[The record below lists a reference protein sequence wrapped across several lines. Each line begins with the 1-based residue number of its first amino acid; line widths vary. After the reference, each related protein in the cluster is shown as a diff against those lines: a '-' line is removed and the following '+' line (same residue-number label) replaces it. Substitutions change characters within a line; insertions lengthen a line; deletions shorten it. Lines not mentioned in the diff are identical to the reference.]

1 MKFKILNNE
10 PLQFYDSNANLT
22 GTIKISGSGG
32 DLYIT
37 PESGSS
43 RNVIIGD
50 STTVGDVEIGG
61 TSSPV
66 NLRLLG
72 GGTLTSNGNILY
84 IGNSATSDQVIIS
97 NATFTSS
104 LQITGSLRVSGSAY
118 AQYFVG
124 DGSGL
129 TNIIAVTASYV
140 NPLNQNVIITG
151 SLANGF
157 NVYATGPYSH
167 AEGFDGE
174 ALAAYSHTEGR
185 ATQTY
190 GYAAHAEGYG
200 SFASGSFSH
209 SEGDATLAQ
218 GYASHSEGDNTVAS
232 GSWSHAEGSSTVAQG
247 YASHA
252 EGAETIASGYA
263 SHAEGFSQ
271 GGESGDLIASGPYSH
286 AEGVSTRAQATGSHT
301 EGYYTQA
308 NGSGAHAEG
317 YSTQATGL
325 FSHAEGESTRAYGY
339 ASHAEGFGTKASGS
353 YSHTEGYFTITSGS
367 YSHAEGYHTV
377 ASGSYQHVQ
386 GQFNQSSS
394 VDSAFIIGNGSSDGS
409 RSNLVF
415 AAGSTFQVTGSLDV
429 TGNIKSSGIVYASST
444 SGFANTTYASNV
456 RNPIWRFGNA
466 DSFGLSY
473 FHGTTGVGGYDSIGF
488 HFGTATVAASVLQ
501 LNRTAG
507 SNTVTTTGN
516 VGILTTTATY
526 PLTVNGQPGAN
537 GYTAF
542 TNYSDIR
549 LKENVIDFMP
559 TGSLDKIKQL
569 RPVSFN
575 YNSLTGYDSA
585 SLARTNSGFIAQELQ
600 EVCPE
605 MIGTIQINNT
615 EYLDTNTSNLNLY
628 LVRAIQEQ
636 QQIIEDL
643 KNRIT
648 LLESK

>member
-10 PLQFYDSNANLT
+10 PLQFYDVNANLT

-37 PESGSS
+37 PESGST
-43 RNVIIGD
+43 RDVIIG
-50 STTVGDVEIGG
+50 STTTVGDVEIGG

-66 NLRLLG
+66 NLKLLG
-72 GGTLTSNGNILY
+72 GGTLTSNGNTLY
-84 IGNSATSDQVIIS
+84 IGNSATSDIVIIS

-118 AQYFVG
+118 AHYFVG

-129 TNIIAVTASYV
+129 TNITATSASFSQTASYV

-151 SLANGF
+151 SVANGF
-157 NVYATGPYSH
+157 NVYANGAYSH

-174 ALAAYSHTEGR
+174 AAAAYSHTEGR
-185 ATQTY
+185 ATVTY

-200 SFASGSFSH
+200 SWASGSFSH
-209 SEGDATLAQ
+209 
-218 GYASHSEGDNTVAS
+218 
-232 GSWSHAEGSSTVAQG
+232 AEGSGTYATG

-252 EGAETIASGYA
+252 EGHSE
-263 SHAEGFSQ
+263 
-271 GGESGDLIASGPYSH
+271 GGEAGNLIASGPYSH
-286 AEGVSTRAQATGSHT
+286 AEGVSTKAQATGSHA
-301 EGYYTQA
+301 EGYYTIA
-308 NGSGAHAEG
+308 MGGGAHAEG
-317 YSTQATGL
+317 YSTQANGL
-325 FSHAEGESTRAYGY
+325 FSHAEGVSTRAYGY
-339 ASHAEGFGTKASGS
+339 ASHAEGYLAIASGS
-353 YSHTEGYFTITSGS
+353 YSHAEGHGTIASGS
-367 YSHAEGYHTV
+367 YSHAEGYYTV

-386 GQFNQSSS
+386 GQFNLSSS
-394 VDSAFIIGNGSSDGS
+394 ADSAFIIGNGSSDGS

-415 AAGSTFQVTGSLDV
+415 ASGSTFQVTGSLLVSTGNVGIGISVPAEKLDV
-429 TGNIKSSGIVYASST
+429 GGNIKSSGTISGTSISSSGISYAAST

-456 RNPIWRFGNA
+456 RNPIWRFANA

-473 FHGTTGVGGYDSIGF
+473 FHGTTGVGGFDSIGF
-488 HFGTATVAASVLQ
+488 HFGTATVAGSVLQ
-501 LNRTAG
+501 LNRTSG
-507 SNTVTTTGN
+507 TNTVTTTGN

-549 LKENVIDFMP
+549 LKENITDFML

-585 SLARTNSGFIAQELQ
+585 SLSRTNSGFIAQELK

-605 MIGTIQINNT
+605 MIGTIQINDID
-615 EYLDTNTSNLNLY
+615 YLDTNTSNLNLY
-628 LVRAIQEQ
+628 LIRAIQEQ

-643 KNRIT
+643 KNRII